1 MKPENSLPI
10 LSFETHADWEAW
22 LEENHAT
29 SQGLWFKIAKKGSG
43 ITTLDHAQALESAL
57 CFGWIDGQADKFDDP
72 YWLQKFTPRRPKSI
86 WSKINVDKVQVL
98 ISEGRMRPAGL
109 RQVELAQA
117 DGRWAAAYE
126 PPSRISVPDD
136 LQAELDAKPDAL
148 AFFNALNATNRYAIL
163 FRIHNAKRPETRAAR
178 IKKFI
183 DMLSKHEKIYP

>member
-1 MKPENSLPI
+1 MKPDNSLPI

-29 SQGLWFKIAKKGSG
+29 AKGLWFKIAKKGSG

-57 CFGWIDGQADKFDDP
+57 CFGWIDGQGGKFDDQF
-72 YWLQKFTPRRPKSI
+72 WLQKFTPRRPKSI
-86 WSKINVDKVQVL
+86 WSKINVDKVQAL
-98 ISEGRMRPAGL
+98 IAEGRMRPAGL

-117 DGRWAAAYE
+117 DGRWAAAYDS
-126 PPSRISVPDD
+126 PSRISVPDD
-136 LQAELDAKPDAL
+136 LQAELDANPEAF

-183 DMLSKHEKIYP
+183 DMLIRHEKIYP